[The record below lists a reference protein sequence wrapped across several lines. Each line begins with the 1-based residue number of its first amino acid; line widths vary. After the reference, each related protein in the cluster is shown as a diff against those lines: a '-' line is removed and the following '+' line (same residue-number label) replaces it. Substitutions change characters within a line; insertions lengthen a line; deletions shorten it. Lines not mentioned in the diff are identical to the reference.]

1 MVYALCR
8 SNTLAP
14 EEWVKFKTTRFG
26 EIEVNQQDIIK
37 FKEGILG
44 FEQYKNFTIVD
55 PNDTTLIMWM
65 QSVDAPQI
73 AFPIIEP
80 QIFKPDYCP
89 VLMPTDMNSIEL
101 QQPMDAKVY
110 TILTIPSD
118 FTQMNAN
125 LKAPIVINL
134 KKNIA
139 KQIVLQ
145 DNKLTVGHEMYRDL
159 KRAISSFATSDDLK
173 RTTIAPIKSFNPD
186 MEISLDNNESVE
198 NSEPRISRKTQEL

>member
-1 MVYALCR
+1 M
-8 SNTLAP
+8 
-14 EEWVKFKTTRFG
+14 KIKTTRFG
-26 EIEVNQQDIIK
+26 EIEVNQQDIIR

-65 QSVDAPQI
+65 QCIDAPQI
-73 AFPIIEP
+73 AFPVIEP
-80 QIFKPDYCP
+80 QIFKADYCP
-89 VLMPTDMNSIEL
+89 ILMPTDMNAIEL
-101 QQPMDAKVY
+101 LQPADSKVY
-110 TILTIPSD
+110 TILTIPAD

-145 DNKLTVGHEMYRDL
+145 DNKLTVKHEMYRDL
-159 KRAISSFATSDDLK
+159 KRAISGFATSDDFK
-173 RTTIAPIKSFNPD
+173 RTNLSPIRSFTPEMELEHENHHDTSAAKKINP
-186 MEISLDNNESVE
+186 NKN
-198 NSEPRISRKTQEL
+198 PEL

>member
-1 MVYALCR
+1 MLYALCR

-14 EEWVKFKTTRFG
+14 EEWVKIKTTRFG

-65 QSVDAPQI
+65 QCVDAPQI

-110 TILTIPSD
+110 TILTIPND

-125 LKAPIVINL
+125 LKAPIIINL

-145 DNKLTVGHEMYRDL
+145 DNKLTVKHEMYRDL
-159 KRAISSFATSDDLK
+159 KRAIAGFATSDDFK
-173 RTTIAPIKSFNPD
+173 RTTITPIKSFSPD
-186 MEISLDNNESVE
+186 MEIEVEIQDSNESE
-198 NSEPRISRKTQEL
+198 NRKPQNKTSEL

>member
-1 MVYALCR
+1 M
-8 SNTLAP
+8 
-14 EEWVKFKTTRFG
+14 KIKTTRFG
-26 EIEVNQQDIIK
+26 EIEVNQQDIIR

-44 FEQYKNFTIVD
+44 FEQHKNFTIVD
-55 PNDTTLIMWM
+55 PNDTTLIMWL
-65 QSVDAPQI
+65 QCIDAPQI

-89 VLMPTDMNSIEL
+89 VLMPTDMNAIEL
-101 QQPMDAKVY
+101 QQPMDSKVY
-110 TILTIPSD
+110 TILTIPAD

-145 DNKLTVGHEMYRDL
+145 DNKLTVKHEMYKDL
-159 KRAISSFATSDDLK
+159 KRAIAGFSTSDDFK
-173 RTTIAPIKSFNPD
+173 RTTSTPIRSFSLESE
-186 MEISLDNNESVE
+186 MEASDLETSQKTFSE
-198 NSEPRISRKTQEL
+198 NSNQKNTQL